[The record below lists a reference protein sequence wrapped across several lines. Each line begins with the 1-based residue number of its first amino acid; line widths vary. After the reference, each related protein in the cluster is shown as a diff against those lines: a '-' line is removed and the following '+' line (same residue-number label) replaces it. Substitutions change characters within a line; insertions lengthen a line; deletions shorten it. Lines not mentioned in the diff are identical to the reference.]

1 MDPPPAKLLL
11 PFDRSSG
18 HANLAIMKSVFSLLL
33 ALGMTASAYAGGVAG
48 SVTFRDS
55 SQKKEVT
62 ITAPQ
67 YSQSCTTVNGRY
79 QLELPA
85 KSKGTT
91 VTIKVVG
98 GMQTTVKVPANGYA
112 KLNFVFD

>member
-1 MDPPPAKLLL
+1 MG
-11 PFDRSSG
+11 SG
-18 HANLAIMKSVFSLLL
+18 NANLPPMKSVFALLL
-33 ALGMTASAYAGGVAG
+33 ALGMTASAYAGGVEG

-98 GMQTTVKVPANGYA
+98 SDKIDIKVPLNGYA